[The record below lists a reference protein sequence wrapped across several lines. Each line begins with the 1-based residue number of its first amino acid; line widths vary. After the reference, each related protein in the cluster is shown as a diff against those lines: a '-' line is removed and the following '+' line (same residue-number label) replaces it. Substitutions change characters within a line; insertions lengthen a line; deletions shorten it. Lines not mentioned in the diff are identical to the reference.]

1 MLKMNDEIIKEI
13 KQLKEDKNA
22 IILAHNYQP
31 KEIQEIA
38 DFIGDSLELC
48 LKASEVDDS
57 DIIVFCG
64 VNFMAETAAII
75 CPDKKVLL
83 PDNRA
88 NCQMADMVKL
98 DELKAAKEDH
108 PDCDVVLYVNSRAET
123 KAEADIVCTSANAD
137 KVVESLNSDN
147 FIFAPDHN
155 LGVYSAKLTGKNAI
169 IVPKDGHCYV
179 HTLFKPEDVELA
191 RKEYPDAKI
200 VVHPECPEDVK
211 ELADYIES
219 TGGMVRLAKD
229 PSIKQLVLGTE
240 IDLATRLKRENPGK
254 EFIPLRKDAF
264 CLTMKLI
271 TLEKIRD
278 CLVDE
283 KYEVTVDDEIADKA
297 RVGIERML
305 NLSK

>member
-1 MLKMNDEIIKEI
+1 MTDEIIKEI

-31 KEIQEIA
+31 KEIQEVA

-88 NCQMADMVKL
+88 NCQMADMVSL
-98 DELKAAKEDH
+98 EELKQAKEEN
-108 PDCDVVLYVNSRAET
+108 PDCEVVLYVNSRAET
-123 KAEADIVCTSANAD
+123 KSEADIVCTSANAA
-137 KVVESLNSDN
+137 KVVSSLNSDN

-155 LGVYSAKLTGKNAI
+155 LGVYSAKAVGKNAI
-169 IVPKDGHCYV
+169 IVPEDGHCYV
-179 HTLFKPEDVELA
+179 HTMFKPEDIENA
-191 RKEYPDAKI
+191 RREYPDAKI
-200 VVHPECPEDVK
+200 VVHPECNEDIK
-211 ELADYIES
+211 ELADYVES

-229 PSIKQLVLGTE
+229 PEIKQLVIGTE
-240 IDLATRLKRENPGK
+240 IDLVTRLKRENPGK
-254 EFIPLRKDAF
+254 EFIPLRADAF

-278 CLVDE
+278 ALLEE
-283 KYEVTVDDEIADKA
+283 KFLVTVDDDIAAKA
-297 RVGIERML
+297 RIGIERML